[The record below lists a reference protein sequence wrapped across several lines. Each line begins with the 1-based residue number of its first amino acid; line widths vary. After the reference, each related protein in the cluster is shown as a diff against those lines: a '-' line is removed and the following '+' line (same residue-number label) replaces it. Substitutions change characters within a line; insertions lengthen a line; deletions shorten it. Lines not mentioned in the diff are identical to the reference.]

1 MAKGENLNTRQ
12 IMAMARFLQAALL
25 SLSLSTSITHA
36 VKLVRAHQ
44 SGLTMS
50 SVTNGVIV
58 GGGRIGEMMYD
69 SNMKQDVL
77 LRSRDDQLPAGS
89 GPIYVATR
97 NNDLEA
103 IIEKTP
109 ENRREDLVF
118 LQNGMLAP
126 YLKKKGLLMNTQG
139 LIYFAVA
146 KKGEKPIDGVTDLN
160 PEGLTSI
167 TGKVRPLCVRAWVGG
182 SAHAVTR
189 VRRAR
194 CSPRCMPTDRA
205 CSGRRTSLRGWRRRG
220 SSATCWI
227 GPSGRYVVMAPPC
240 TSFISPVKVPDACCT
255 ALTFCVSMCGVA
267 FSPCAGEDVRGTCMR
282 HGVTQG

>member
-1 MAKGENLNTRQ
+1 MS
-12 IMAMARFLQAALL
+12 MARFLQAALL

-50 SVTNGVIV
+50 VVTNGVIV
-58 GGGRIGEMMYD
+58 GGGRIGEMMFEA
-69 SNMKQDVL
+69 NGQKDVL

-139 LIYFAVA
+139 LIYFAVS

-167 TGKVRPLCVRAWVGG
+167 TGKVRPLCVRGWECTRCH
-182 SAHAVTR
+182 AHA
-189 VRRAR
+189 
-194 CSPRCMPTDRA
+194 P
-205 CSGRRTSLRGWRRRG
+205 
-220 SSATCWI
+220 
-227 GPSGRYVVMAPPC
+227 GPL
-240 TSFISPVKVPDACCT
+240 
-255 ALTFCVSMCGVA
+255 LTPLHA
-267 FSPCAGEDVRGTCMR
+267 D
-282 HGVTQG
+282 